1 MRLISASILDFDQ
14 DAIGYTR
21 AERLGLDVPAPQ
33 GCREAQRRYS

>member
-21 AERLGLDVPAPQ
+21 AERLGLEQVKELTTDQKV
-33 GCREAQRRYS
+33 